1 MATVLSSIK
10 DYLAVNDTD
19 AFDQEILMLVHSAL
33 SSLDQIGKVT
43 IPSEITN
50 STTWESI
57 CQDGKLRPF
66 VKNYVF
72 CKVRLI
78 FDPPSSSIVA
88 DAINKSISESEWRFY
103 YGSEVK

>member
-57 CQDGKLRPF
+57 CQDSKLRPF

-72 CKVRLI
+72 FV
-78 FDPPSSSIVA
+78 SSSIIVHI
-88 DAINKSISESEWRFY
+88 DFDVVWIPLNNLSNTH
-103 YGSEVK
+103 